1 MNSRIEISK
10 HLVNIRN
17 INVLPD
23 QQFNRTHF
31 KLNFV
36 VINIDKSEH
45 SKVQSDSKVIS
56 IQLRC
61 YLYNT
66 N

>member
-10 HLVNIRN
+10 QLVNIRN
-17 INVLPD
+17 INVLSD
-23 QQFNRTHF
+23 KQFNRTHF

-45 SKVQSDSKVIS
+45 SKIQSDSKVIS

-61 YLYNT
+61 CLYNT